1 MAYRRT
7 ASRGRRAARR
17 GRSVSG
23 YSGVRKS
30 SGVRARRSPAR
41 RTASGGRNV
50 TVRLVME
57 QAAPSVAPVLSEDGK
72 YAIPDRTVPK
82 RAKF

>member
-7 ASRGRRAARR
+7 ASRGRRAAPR

-23 YSGVRKS
+23 YSGVRQGS
-30 SGVRARRSPAR
+30 RVRTRRPAARRAS
-41 RTASGGRNV
+41 SGGRNV